1 MKENDS
7 KTLKREMPHSHLLHA
22 LLPISFIIIQILD
35 SSIFQISIWLNQFVP
50 FFLRIILCIIT
61 LVLAI
66 ILVYLAHKALFHEN
80 GPSDTLITRGILN
93 RVRNPMYSGISLI
106 YVAFIL
112 LSISI
117 ISIILFIIIFFIYNK
132 MVNYEENIL
141 EDLFGNEYVEYKEKV
156 PKWIPRIF
164 LKK

>member
-7 KTLKREMPHSHLLHA
+7 KNRKREMPHSHLLHA
-22 LLPISFIIIQILD
+22 LLPISFIIVQILD
-35 SSIFQISIWLNQFVP
+35 SSIFLISVWLNEFVP

-66 ILVYLAHKALFHEN
+66 ILIYLAHKTLFHEN
-80 GPSDTLITRGILN
+80 GPSETLLTKGILN
-93 RVRNPMYSGISLI
+93 RVRNPMYSGIILI
-106 YVAFIL
+106 YIAFIL
-112 LSISI
+112 FSISI
-117 ISIILFIIIFFIYNK
+117 ISIIVFIIILFIYNK

-141 EDLFGNEYVEYKEKV
+141 EELFGNEYLEYKKKV

-164 LKK
+164 